1 MDFDL
6 AQIMPSTTLLTRRLV
21 EDILSINET
30 IGQYALSLSE
40 ADAKMLAAVDRDSI
54 KENDRIQFG
63 KSAVLKII
71 EKFSQSSYINQSD
84 FAVMIAGLTEIF
96 YEAKEESL
104 DSLTDDE
111 VIDIMFDFF
120 ENKSGGDLEL
130 LGGRDMESL
139 IRCLR
144 NGEPYCEDDY

>member
-6 AQIMPSTTLLTRRLV
+6 AQIMPSTTLLTRQLV